1 MSCWKFSGDVDNEKV
16 VDVLRHFHLVSSK
29 IKQKPLEIE
38 STFGLRILKDTR
50 NRLFCQVRVYFVTL
64 LLITLL
70 SNFQTRPAFQATLT
84 TGNIGPNYA
93 LGAIK
98 FNDVSFNIGGAYNPS
113 TGKFTAPVD
122 GLYLFSV
129 SYLQRNGYRSYVR
142 LMKDNTV
149 YSDLH
154 ANHRNYDQLSKTV
167 LAMLKKGQT
176 FWVRLERNGVYAV
189 YGRGRYTTFGGYL
202 ISY

>member
-1 MSCWKFSGDVDNEKV
+1 ME
-16 VDVLRHFHLVSSK
+16 VL
-29 IKQKPLEIE
+29 
-38 STFGLRILKDTR
+38 
-50 NRLFCQVRVYFVTL
+50 
-64 LLITLL
+64 
-70 SNFQTRPAFQATLT
+70 
-84 TGNIGPNYA
+84 
-93 LGAIK
+93 
-98 FNDVSFNIGGAYNPS
+98 IGGAYNPS
-113 TGKFTAPVD
+113 TGKFSAPVD

-167 LAMLKKGQT
+167 LAMLEKGQT

-189 YGRGRYTTFGGYL
+189 YGRGQYTTFGGFL
-202 ISY
+202 FSH